1 MSLYRI
7 KSKRHILEVPL
18 YNYVLHDLG
27 GWSTTLPIEDVLSP
41 REIVERVETYKSPR
55 VFDGK
60 DFLLFSTRLKEI
72 HEVLTSCKSRKN
84 FYIKQ
89 LLAIYERM
97 KVVLTEADTV
107 TAALSLATTR
117 IKTFQ
122 RHKKLTMD
130 IKEFWRDYLDV

>member
-41 REIVERVETYKSPR
+41 CEIVETYKSPR

-97 KVVLTEADTV
+97 KVVLTEVDTV
-107 TAALSLATTR
+107 TAALPLATTR
-117 IKTFQ
+117 IKAFQ
-122 RHKKLTMD
+122 RHKKLTMG